1 MFCFIFTFFSFI
13 YVYYVLMRNVEQE
26 LYVLRIV
33 ILNFEENVFLQF
45 QIIFVEQ
52 QTSKIIQVL

>member
-1 MFCFIFTFFSFI
+1 MYI
-13 YVYYVLMRNVEQE
+13 
-26 LYVLRIV
+26 LRIV

-52 QTSKIIQVL
+52 QTSKIIRVL